1 MLNLQDIKALNI
13 EASSKCVGNCPFCS
27 RQQKVRPYGGYL
39 ITFSEFKR
47 LPPALFK
54 HLRRI
59 TFSGNFGDFASNPE
73 MVDIVAYV
81 KTLNETIIIGAET
94 NGSVQDEAWW
104 RALGALFQD
113 GCVVFC
119 VDGLEDTHA
128 LHRIGTDFNKIIK
141 NIQAFTAA
149 AGVAHWKFIVFE
161 HNEHQIKEAEALA
174 RDIGC
179 ARFYVVSSRDYDETL
194 RKPKTLDFEIKREI
208 FCSYWNAL
216 QEADEHAICKPLG
229 NKSLYIAADGTVHPC
244 CLAHCMY
251 ITKHNKLF
259 RYIVPLIEKYHSEIN
274 FKTRPLQD
282 IIRGPYF
289 EEVLAKSKTNPYCM
303 IRCSKYKKEVRQQL
317 VLYDNYFARKG

>member
-1 MLNLQDIKALNI
+1 
-13 EASSKCVGNCPFCS
+13 VH
-27 RQQKVRPYGGYL
+27 PYGGYL
-39 ITFSEFKR
+39 IAFSEFKR
-47 LPPALFK
+47 LPAVLFK

-59 TFSGNFGDFASNPE
+59 TFSGNFGDLASNPE

-81 KTLNETIIIGAET
+81 KTLNETIIMGAET

-104 RALGALFQD
+104 RDLGALFHD
-113 GCVVFC
+113 GCVIFC
-119 VDGLEDTHA
+119 MDGLEDTHA

-141 NIQAFTAA
+141 NIQAFTANG
-149 AGVAHWKFIVFE
+149 GVAHWKFIVFE

-179 ARFYVVSSRDYDETL
+179 TRFYVISSRDYDETL
-194 RKPKTLDFEIKREI
+194 RRPKTLDFKMKREI
-208 FCSYWNAL
+208 FYSHWNAL
-216 QEADEHAICKPLG
+216 QEVDEHAICKPLG

-251 ITKHNKLF
+251 ITEHNKLF

-289 EEVLAKSKTNPYCM
+289 EEVLAKSKTNPYCK
-303 IRCSKYKKEVRQQL
+303 IKCSKYKNEVRQQL
-317 VLYDNYFARKG
+317 VLYDKRFAQEG

>member
-13 EASSKCVGNCPFCS
+13 EVSSKCIGNCPFCS
-27 RQQKVRPYGGYL
+27 RRQKVRPYGGYL
-39 ITFSEFKR
+39 ITFLEFKR
-47 LPPALFK
+47 LPPVLFK

-59 TFSGNFGDFASNPE
+59 TFSGNFGDLASNPE

-81 KTLNETIIIGAET
+81 KTLNESIIMGAET

-104 RALGALFQD
+104 RALGALFHD
-113 GCVVFC
+113 GCVIFC
-119 VDGLEDTHA
+119 VDGLEGTHA

-141 NIQAFTAA
+141 NIQAFTATG
-149 AGVAHWKFIVFE
+149 GVAHWKFIVFE

-179 ARFYVVSSRDYDETL
+179 ARFSVISSRDYDETL
-194 RKPKTLDFEIKREI
+194 RRPKTLDFKIKREI
-208 FCSYWNAL
+208 FSSYWNLL
-216 QEADEHAICKPLG
+216 QEADEHAICKPLE

-251 ITKHNKLF
+251 ITEHNKLF

-274 FKTRPLQD
+274 FKIRSLGD

-289 EEVLAKSKTNPYCM
+289 EEVLAKSKTNPYCK
-303 IRCSKYKKEVRQQL
+303 IKCSKYKKEIRQQL
-317 VLYDNYFARKG
+317 VLYDNRFAQEG